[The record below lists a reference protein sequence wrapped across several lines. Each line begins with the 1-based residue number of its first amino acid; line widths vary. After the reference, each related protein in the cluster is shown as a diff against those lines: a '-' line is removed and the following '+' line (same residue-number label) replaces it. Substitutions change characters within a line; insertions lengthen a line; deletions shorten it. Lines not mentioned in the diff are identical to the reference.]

1 LARRRQ
7 NNPPIT
13 RHSAGRYLQAAT
25 RLSPPV
31 IMAIDRLPNLRLPFR
46 RRRPR
51 PVAPLPA
58 DPRNGKMLQAI
69 VFIVGMAGMATAL
82 SQVFTDSMPA
92 EETRMAA
99 AVSAYAWCCFAM
111 VRVGFY
117 RLAASLTVVGSLLL
131 IGASYYQ
138 YGLQAQPDLLM
149 IHLFPMLFAGLLLGR
164 GAVWWTALAS
174 GVALALGAWSD
185 LHVATSIG
193 LASEILPN
201 LLLSGM
207 NFLVLAVILDRL
219 ILSSQRAMARS
230 RQLQAANTALK
241 REIEEKEKA
250 YARLSHTQ
258 RMEVIG
264 RLSAGVAHD
273 FNHILGVI
281 LGLAGSSAKTVDS
294 QVVLPGIERAAQRGV
309 TLTRRLLSFSRIQ
322 RSNFTRFD
330 LGEAIEEARQLIQP
344 MFRPGIRPRFSI
356 APAAMPVEADRE
368 ELELALMNLT
378 SNACDA
384 MPGGGRFELSAGVDG
399 NRAWIRVEDSGVGM
413 PPHVYERMFDP
424 FFTTKPKEEGT
435 GIGMTIV
442 QRFATDSGGT
452 VAVQSEVGRGTRI
465 EIRLPLAG

>member
-1 LARRRQ
+1 
-7 NNPPIT
+7 
-13 RHSAGRYLQAAT
+13 
-25 RLSPPV
+25 
-31 IMAIDRLPNLRLPFR
+31 MAIDLLPNVRHLFR
-46 RRRPR
+46 RWRPQ
-51 PVAPLPA
+51 PSASPSP
-58 DPRNGKMLQAI
+58 DPRNSRMLQAI
-69 VFIVGMAGMATAL
+69 LFVVGMVGAVAAVTH
-82 SQVFTDSMPA
+82 VFTDPGQP
-92 EETRMAA
+92 EEARMAA
-99 AVSAYAWCCFAM
+99 AISGYAWSCFAL

-117 RLAASLTVVGSLLL
+117 RLAAGLTVVGSLLL
-131 IGASYYQ
+131 IGASYYE

-164 GAVWWTALAS
+164 SAVWWTALAS

-185 LHVATSIG
+185 LHVTTGTG
-193 LASEILPN
+193 LASEILPD
-201 LLLSGM
+201 LLLSVM

-230 RQLQAANTALK
+230 RQLQLANTALK
-241 REIEEKEKA
+241 REIDEKEKA

-281 LGLAGSSAKTVDS
+281 LGLAGSSVKTVDPS
-294 QVVLPGIERAAQRGV
+294 VVLPGIERAAQRGV
-309 TLTRRLLSFSRIQ
+309 TLTRRLLNFSRTQ
-322 RSNFTRFD
+322 RSNFKRFD
-330 LGEAIEEARQLIQP
+330 LGEAIEEARPLIQP

-356 APAAMPVEADRE
+356 SPVEMPVEADLE

-384 MPGGGRFELSAGVDG
+384 MPDGGRFELSAGVDG
-399 NRAWIRVEDSGVGM
+399 NHAWIRVDDSGVGM
-413 PPHVYERMFDP
+413 PPHVCERMFDP
-424 FFTTKPKEEGT
+424 FFTTKPKDEGT

-442 QRFATDSGGT
+442 QRFATYSGGT
-452 VAVQSEVGRGTRI
+452 VSVQSEVGRGTRI